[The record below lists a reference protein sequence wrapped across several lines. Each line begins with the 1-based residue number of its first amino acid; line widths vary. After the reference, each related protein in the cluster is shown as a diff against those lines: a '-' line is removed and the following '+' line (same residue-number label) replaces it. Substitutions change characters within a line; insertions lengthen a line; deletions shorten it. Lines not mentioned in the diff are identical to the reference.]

1 MKISTVRTA
10 LAVAMAV
17 GLAACA
23 QPAPPMPA
31 DTSAEDLAAVNAV
44 REAWVAAYNA
54 ADADGVAALYTEDA
68 IDMPANEPTVSGR
81 TAIRERT
88 AAQFGMAKATA
99 TVTADETQLMGD
111 WAFDRGTYSV
121 TMTPTAGGDS
131 MTVEGRY
138 VVILR
143 RQADGSWKLV
153 RGIDNTPMPVPMP
166 GGGN

>member
-1 MKISTVRTA
+1 MHTRTMRA
-10 LAVAMAV
+10 VLAIAVAV

-23 QPAPPMPA
+23 APAPP
-31 DTSAEDLAAVNAV
+31 DTSAADLAAVNAV
-44 REAWVAAYNA
+44 RDAWVAAYNA
-54 ADADGVAALYTEDA
+54 ADADGVASLYSEDA
-68 IDMPANEPTVSGR
+68 IDMPTNEPTVAGR
-81 TAIRERT
+81 AAIRERA

-121 TMTPTAGGDS
+121 TMTPAAGGDP
-131 MTVEGRY
+131 MTVDGRY
-138 VVILR
+138 VVILH

>member
-1 MKISTVRTA
+1 MTTRLLRLATAMATA
-10 LAVAMAV
+10 L

-23 QPAPPMPA
+23 QPAPP

-44 REAWVAAYNA
+44 RDAWVAAYNA

-68 IDMPANEPTVSGR
+68 IDMPVNEPTIVGR
-81 TAIRERT
+81 AGILERT
-88 AAQFGMAKATA
+88 AAQFGMATATA
-99 TVTADETQLMGD
+99 TVRADETQLMGD

-121 TMTPTAGGDS
+121 TMVPAAGGDP
-131 MTVEGRY
+131 MMVDGRY

-143 RQADGSWKLV
+143 RQADGSWKIA
-153 RGIDNTPMPVPMP
+153 RGIDNTPAPVMMP